1 MSEKTTP
8 TAVPT
13 EQPAEESS
21 QTLAPVE
28 KKPNLA
34 KRVVSKIKS
43 TPPKTAIAVVGGVVL
58 VAAGAALGRSTAS
71 THIAIVE
78 DDFDVEPLLVTGE
91 VVESPDTQTA

>member
-8 TAVPT
+8 TAVPA

-28 KKPNLA
+28 KKPNPIVRIA
-34 KRVVSKIKS
+34 RKVKS
-43 TPPKTAIAVVGGVVL
+43 TPPKTALAVAGGIGL
-58 VAAGAALGRSTAS
+58 VALGAALGRSTAS

-91 VVESPDTQTA
+91 VVESHDTQTA